1 MIVGVHSPI
10 YMREEL
16 AHNNKE
22 QVYST
27 AVQMYTPKI
36 MGLR

>member
-16 AHNNKE
+16 AHNKE

-27 AVQMYTPKI
+27 AVRMYTPKI